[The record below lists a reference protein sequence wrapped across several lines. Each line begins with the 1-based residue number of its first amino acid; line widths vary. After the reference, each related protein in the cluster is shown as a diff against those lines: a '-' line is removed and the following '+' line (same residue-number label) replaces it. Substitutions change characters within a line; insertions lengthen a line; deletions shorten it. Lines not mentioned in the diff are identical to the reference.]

1 MHMDMNA
8 FPDDARHDGSAT
20 ELLFDDVESQVL
32 DLANQAIGYLAS
44 EQPRQAAQHW
54 ARAIAL
60 ADAGLPQDEIR
71 FWLRSGVAEA
81 YFQLGNDAA
90 CIHAAREARAWCLQ
104 QQAPLATLLLGQAL
118 LRSGQ
123 VDAAL
128 DALREARSLIGG
140 DFFEALDPSLRE
152 TIADLLAQTR
162 AA

>member
-1 MHMDMNA
+1 MHTDMNH
-8 FPDDARHDGSAT
+8 PLDGPRQDNGAAQ
-20 ELLFDDVESQVL
+20 LLFDDVESQVL

-60 ADAGLPQDEIR
+60 ADAGMPGDEIR
-71 FWLRSGVAEA
+71 YWLRSGVAEA

-104 QQAPLATLLLGQAL
+104 QQAPLATLLMGQAL
-118 LRSGQ
+118 LRSGR
-123 VDAAL
+123 VDAAVE
-128 DALREARSLIGG
+128 ALCEARALVG
-140 DFFEALDPSLRE
+140 DGFADALDPSLRE
-152 TIADLLAQTR
+152 TVEVLLATPR

>member
-1 MHMDMNA
+1 MHTDMISTH
-8 FPDDARHDGSAT
+8 DDPRHEHGAAQ
-20 ELLFDDVESQVL
+20 LLFDDVESQVL

-44 EQPRQAAQHW
+44 DQPRQAAQHW

-60 ADAGLPQDEIR
+60 ADAGLPDDEIR

-104 QQAPLATLLLGQAL
+104 QQAPLATLLLGQSL
-118 LRSGQ
+118 LRSGRI
-123 VDAAL
+123 DAAL
-128 DALREARSLIGG
+128 DALREARSLIGSG
-140 DFFEALDPSLRE
+140 FLDALDPSLRE
-152 TIADLLAQTR
+152 TVAVLLAPSR